1 MFARVF
7 LVVVSMLFTF
17 GAPALAQRAREG
29 ETLDGMLPRIRAEYP
44 GQLSNASLWIDPN
57 GHRHYR
63 IKWVTPEGRILY
75 FDFDASSG
83 NYSEAGRDE
92 GGQ

>member
-1 MFARVF
+1 MHTRHLLA
-7 LVVVSMLFTF
+7 VVSVLFALS
-17 GAPALAQRAREG
+17 APAQAQHAQDD
-29 ETLDGMLPRIRAEYP
+29 ETLDRMLPRIRAEYS
-44 GQLSNASLWIDPN
+44 GQLSDASLRIDSN

-83 NYSEAGRDE
+83 NYSEVGRDE
-92 GGQ
+92 DGQ